1 MNQQA
6 GAWALRVIRRQR
18 LEGVDNGA
26 LFLTHVLLKGAQFA
40 EAINN
45 NETGLY

>member
-26 LFLTHVLLKGAQFA
+26 LFLTHVLLEAAQFA
-40 EAINN
+40 EAIDNN
-45 NETGLY
+45 KARLH